1 VSQLVATDAT
11 ERERSLMAV
20 TMLLSVLQRAYRSS
34 ADRAVAHIGLS
45 HALAW
50 PLLVIGRQGN
60 GARQG
65 AIAEMLGIEGPSLV
79 RLLDQLVAAEL
90 VQRRDDP
97 ADRRAKTLHLTPAGV
112 EAQARIEHVLH
123 GLRAGLF
130 QGVPDADVAA
140 CLRVFATLEQR
151 LDCVIPGAWGRADR
165 Q

>member
-1 VSQLVATDAT
+1 MSQVAATDAT

-34 ADRAVAHIGLS
+34 ADRAVAHTGLS

-112 EAQARIEHVLH
+112 EAQTRIEHTLH
-123 GLRAGLF
+123 GLRASLF
-130 QGVPDADVAA
+130 EGVPDADVAA

-151 LDCVIPGAWGRADR
+151 LDCVIPGAWGRAAR